1 MLIPFQPWCALPSR
15 CCTQAGLFRPSP
27 EARTLCGRYAA
38 SWRGYRAPEKAPP
51 RYIAEQTGG
60 AFFDEDCAE
69 HPADYTFH
77 AFIPDGSEGFTAE
90 ETALLRENGTPQPGG
105 IVVPLS
111 RLSGELFNKALKFK
125 IYDFLDWQTERPV
138 MLRKWQEFAKRAWD
152 GVNVFNCVLL
162 QNPMCETMMRFE
174 MPKEQSFEFIR
185 DICSA
190 IAPLEP
196 VVISLKAATRRR
208 S

>member
-1 MLIPFQPWCALPSR
+1 
-15 CCTQAGLFRPSP
+15 
-27 EARTLCGRYAA
+27 
-38 SWRGYRAPEKAPP
+38 
-51 RYIAEQTGG
+51 
-60 AFFDEDCAE
+60 
-69 HPADYTFH
+69 
-77 AFIPDGSEGFTAE
+77 
-90 ETALLRENGTPQPGG
+90 
-105 IVVPLS
+105 
-111 RLSGELFNKALKFK
+111 
-125 IYDFLDWQTERPV
+125 